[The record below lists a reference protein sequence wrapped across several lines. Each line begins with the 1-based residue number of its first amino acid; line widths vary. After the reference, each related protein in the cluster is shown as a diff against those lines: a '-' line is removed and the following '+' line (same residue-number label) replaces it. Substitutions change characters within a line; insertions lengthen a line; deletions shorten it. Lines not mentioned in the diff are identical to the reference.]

1 MPELTPKLLTSLAV
15 WSALSCGVFSTAIS
29 IASMGYSPA
38 RLSDGL
44 TSPGL
49 ALEVPKSVEQIYE
62 VVGKLEHKS
71 KDARN
76 SRNAALY
83 SQYLDGPLIV
93 SYLLLFASAGLLQW
107 RTMRWPWKWMGL
119 FAAILTLTAA
129 ACDVMEDV
137 GIVCAVKRVTAG
149 MQLVTADAADIARF
163 GWPKW
168 ALLFWVLLL
177 MIPLLVNRSDE
188 TSLARNSAG
197 LRWIG
202 LACAVWMLSSA
213 IGGILACWYQQRL
226 RLSSAVSGVAALP
239 FFFWPT
245 YALFRDGAA
254 KGLDR
259 VANWPVIRL
268 VKRWPREPAGGD
280 DHEPA

>member
-49 ALEVPKSVEQIYE
+49 ALEVPKSVEQVYE
-62 VVGKLEHKS
+62 VVGKPADKS

-83 SQYLDGPLIV
+83 SQYLDGALIV

-119 FAAILTLTAA
+119 FAAILTLAAA

-137 GIVCAVKRVTAG
+137 GIVGAVKKVMAG
-149 MQLVTADAADIARF
+149 VHFVTADAADIARF